1 MHMRIHRHIVIQY
14 YPIVCTCISTQLQA
28 HTRVAGILGWQ
39 PQYRVLE
46 ARGANGGTPP
56 SELIQGFLPS
66 SPIGIGSDVHRFQIK
81 LHDW

>member
-1 MHMRIHRHIVIQY
+1 MHMRIHRHIVIQNNR
-14 YPIVCTCISTQLQA
+14 IVCTCISTQLQA